1 MTPADERVTSL
12 LAAWRKSLLMHREYT
27 RLSDSE
33 YQEQQAWPPHERP
46 SPWVVDMAA
55 QRLADLDRIVRSRL
69 AIGDQSLSE
78 ALELMALLSR
88 MMDSPVGHRFIPR
101 AEHREVAQRAPTP
114 APAAV
119 ASPALA
125 PAPASGHD
133 AGLPEIERIIIRD
146 AKRLLGWGR
155 EWYELPGAI
164 SRMAGRPGPAEVH
177 RVLKQ
182 HRADIESAL
191 DHRAA

>member
-12 LAAWRKSLLMHREYT
+12 LAAWRKSLMMHREYT

-33 YQEQQAWPPHERP
+33 YHEQQAWPPHERP

-69 AIGDQSLSE
+69 ATGDPSLSE

-88 MMDSPVGHRFIPR
+88 MMDSPVGQRFIPR
-101 AEHREVAQRAPTP
+101 AEHKDVAPKVPVAPV
-114 APAAV
+114 AV
-119 ASPALA
+119 PSPAVPLA
-125 PAPASGHD
+125 SEGGND
-133 AGLPEIERIIIRD
+133 GLSEMERIIIRD

-155 EWYELPGAI
+155 EWYELPSAI

-177 RVLKQ
+177 RVLKL
-182 HRADIESAL
+182 HRADIEAAL
-191 DHRAA
+191 GHRAA

>member
-55 QRLADLDRIVRSRL
+55 QRLADLDRIVRGRL
-69 AIGDQSLSE
+69 ATGDPSLSE

-101 AEHREVAQRAPTP
+101 AEHREVAVKAAVSI
-114 APAAV
+114 APAAT
-119 ASPALA
+119 AKATA
-125 PAPASGHD
+125 PVSGSED
-133 AGLPEIERIIIRD
+133 ALPELERIIIRD

-182 HRADIESAL
+182 HRADIEA
-191 DHRAA
+191 DTAHRAA

>member
-69 AIGDQSLSE
+69 ATGDPSLSE

-88 MMDSPVGHRFIPR
+88 MMDSPVGPRFIPR
-101 AEHREVAQRAPTP
+101 VEHKELVPKASAAPVVAPVAVLATPT
-114 APAAV
+114 
-119 ASPALA
+119 
-125 PAPASGHD
+125 SGPED
-133 AGLPEIERIIIRD
+133 GLPEIERIIIRD
-146 AKRLLGWGR
+146 ARRLLGWGR

-182 HRADIESAL
+182 HRADIEAAT

>member
-69 AIGDQSLSE
+69 ATGDPSLSE
-78 ALELMALLSR
+78 ALELMSLLSR
-88 MMDSPVGHRFIPR
+88 MMDTPVGHRFIPR

-114 APAAV
+114 VAAAV
-119 ASPALA
+119 TSPT
-125 PAPASGHD
+125 PGPGHD
-133 AGLPEIERIIIRD
+133 AGLPDIERIIIRD

-182 HRADIESAL
+182 HRTDIESAAG
-191 DHRAA
+191 HRAA